1 MTDDRRLCQAHASS
15 SAGGRWAAGFTC
27 SIYTSEEVAMRAS
40 VGDRV
45 CIRGNSVGTAD
56 RLGEIRQIQGPD
68 GTPPFVVRWDDGHE
82 GLFFPGPDAKIQPTP
97 STSEA

>member
-1 MTDDRRLCQAHASS
+1 
-15 SAGGRWAAGFTC
+15 
-27 SIYTSEEVAMRAS
+27 MRAS

-56 RLGEIRQIQGPD
+56 RLGEIRKIQGPD

-82 GLFFPGPDAKIQPTP
+82 GLFFPGPDAKIQPTL

>member
-1 MTDDRRLCQAHASS
+1 
-15 SAGGRWAAGFTC
+15 
-27 SIYTSEEVAMRAS
+27 MRAS

-82 GLFFPGPDAKIQPTP
+82 GLFFPGPDAKIEPTP